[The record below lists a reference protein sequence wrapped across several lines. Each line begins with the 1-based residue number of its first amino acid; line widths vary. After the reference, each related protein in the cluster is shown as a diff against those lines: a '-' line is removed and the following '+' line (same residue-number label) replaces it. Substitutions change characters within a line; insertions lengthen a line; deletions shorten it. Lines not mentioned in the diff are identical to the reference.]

1 MAQETQIVPYVPWT
15 LALCK
20 EKLQFEE
27 AFAEDTH
34 CALIRPLQPRLVE
47 KIVDL
52 LKETQTKDRKNPL
65 GDFAVV
71 ETENGEFAFVMNW
84 PPSWKTNGNNEL
96 KKKFAKIAIYDEAKA
111 VAKNEPAGILLWI
124 RPVRPYLKK
133 RLEGKEATYYCAPS
147 SELRSRTEV
156 SSAHA
161 PEVQGA
167 CKFYATSP
175 DGVIHEEEKL
185 EIMSEYMEDHSDE
198 LTGDIRDVLLFA
210 RGFEDLLGS
219 YFIKDC
225 KLQESCIKIFGQW
238 APNLRTK
245 WYDQK
250 TNMNLKK
257 AQEPIQD
264 WVQIPPSI
272 RKQLTWRMQSK
283 ETDIDGNIAEG
294 MCHECSKTIELC
306 KCYCSREHRAINSSE
321 LTCACGSKNLKKT
334 IFTYPANC
342 ANKTVAGKT
351 SETIQCR
358 DCKAILSVK
367 TPEVKI
373 APRGAK
379 RSAPP
384 DHVPE
389 WTKRRRK

>member
-1 MAQETQIVPYVPWT
+1 MSVPLVGKADKSAKLTCQRHMAQETQIVPYVP
-15 LALCK
+15 
-20 EKLQFEE
+20 KLQFEE
-27 AFAEDTH
+27 AFAEGTH

-84 PPSWKTNGNNEL
+84 PPSWRTNGKTEL
-96 KKKFAKIAIYDEAKA
+96 ENKFAGIAIYDEAKA

-133 RLEGKEATYYCAPS
+133 RLEGKEATYY
-147 SELRSRTEV
+147 R
-156 SSAHA
+156 A

-185 EIMSEYMEDHSDE
+185 EIMSEYMEGHSDE
-198 LTGDIRDVLLFA
+198 LTGEIEDVLLFA

-219 YFIKDC
+219 YFKKDC
-225 KLQESCIKIFGQW
+225 TLQNSCIDIFGQW

-245 WYDQK
+245 WYDQDENK
-250 TNMNLKK
+250 PLQM
-257 AQEPIQD
+257 AQEPIQK
-264 WVQIPPSI
+264 WFQVPPNI
-272 RKQLTWRMQSK
+272 VKKLTFRMQPK
-283 ETDIDGNIAEG
+283 LKDAMGNIAEG
-294 MCHECSKTIELC
+294 MCYECRKKTPLC
-306 KCYCSREHRAINSSE
+306 VCYCSDKHQEVNTSAI
-321 LTCACGSKNLKKT
+321 TCKCGSTKFKETITTFPLKWPIKHL
-334 IFTYPANC
+334 
-342 ANKTVAGKT
+342 AGKT
-351 SETIQCR
+351 SVSKFCLE
-358 DCKAILSVK
+358 CKTLVYMK
-367 TPEVKI
+367 PPELPSGI
-373 APRGAK
+373 TFRGNK
-379 RSAPP
+379 RGPPP

-389 WTKRRRK
+389 WTKRRKM